1 MNVKPVVKV
10 VSCLTGLF
18 LLGSVSG
25 FAVSGRVTAA
35 REPAATTAVGGG
47 GGQRVERWLDHR
59 MAADFA
65 AVQAT
70 PELAEALRPAYE
82 NLRADFAAIQREAA
96 GKVAE
101 SIKRHRL
108 AVWAQLTPEQRQAF
122 RQSNQER
129 RLRFFENR
137 SETPS
142 K

>member
-18 LLGSVSG
+18 LLGSVCG
-25 FAVSGRVTAA
+25 FAMSGRVAAA
-35 REPAATTAVGGG
+35 RQPAAAPLGG
-47 GGQRVERWLDHR
+47 GGQWVERWLDRR
-59 MAADFA
+59 MVADFA
-65 AVQAT
+65 LIQAT
-70 PELAEALRPAYE
+70 PGQQEALRPAYQD
-82 NLRADFAAIQREAA
+82 LRADFAAIQQEAA

-137 SETPS
+137 SGSPS

>member
-18 LLGSVSG
+18 LLGSVCG
-25 FAVSGRVTAA
+25 FAMSGRVAAA
-35 REPAATTAVGGG
+35 REPSATTAVGGG
-47 GGQRVERWLDHR
+47 QWAERWLERR

-70 PELAEALRPAYE
+70 PGQQEALRPAYE

-137 SETPS
+137 NETPS